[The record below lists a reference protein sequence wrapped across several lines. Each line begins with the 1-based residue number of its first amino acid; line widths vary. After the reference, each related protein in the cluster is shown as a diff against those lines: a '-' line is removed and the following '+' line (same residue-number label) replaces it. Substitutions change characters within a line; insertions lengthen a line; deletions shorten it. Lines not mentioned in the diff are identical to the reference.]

1 MKLVEEGESCAAN
14 QPRDD
19 SADARAKQRQ
29 ALADDIALLVVR
41 QHRRL
46 RSSKLFSAQADKPID
61 SQCGS

>member
-1 MKLVEEGESCAAN
+1 MKLVEEGESCAVN

-19 SADARAKQRQ
+19 SADALAKQRQ

-46 RSSKLFSAQADKPID
+46 RSSKRYSAQADKPID
-61 SQCGS
+61 SQTY